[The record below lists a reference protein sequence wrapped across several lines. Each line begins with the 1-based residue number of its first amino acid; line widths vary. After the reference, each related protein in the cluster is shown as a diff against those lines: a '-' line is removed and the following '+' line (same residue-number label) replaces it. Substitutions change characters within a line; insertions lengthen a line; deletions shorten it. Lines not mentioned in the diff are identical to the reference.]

1 MPHDEAGPFPV
12 PLEDIEAAPP
22 TDAVTVFAH
31 RLTDEFGAGQVSFLI
46 IDFAGR
52 SLIRLGEEGTKH
64 EQVPLDDED
73 LPYGRVVV
81 EQQVQVVPDEA
92 GARVLAPVTARGD
105 AMGVLDLVLPSTPDE
120 GTLDRVASAAHAL
133 AYVVTTE
140 RRHTD
145 LYEWGQR
152 TRPVSL
158 AAEIQRQLLPDAFTC
173 EAGQF
178 TLAAWLEPAS
188 TVGGDTF
195 DYALDEDRLFLSM
208 TDAMGHDVDA
218 AMLATLTVGSL
229 RNSRRAD
236 QDLAEMAATA
246 GRAIAEH
253 RSGLGFVTGLLLD
266 VRLDDGTVR
275 VVNAGHPLPLLLR
288 GGRVQPVELQPNLPL
303 GVLPEAEYAVQ
314 EFALEPGDR
323 LVLLTDG
330 MQERNAHDVDLEGLL
345 VRNADVHPR
354 QLMQILTSAVQ
365 EAVEHGQGS
374 TSLAD
379 DATALCLQWHGS
391 GGTRRSAAG
400 ASSTPR

>member
-1 MPHDEAGPFPV
+1 M
-12 PLEDIEAAPP
+12 
-22 TDAVTVFAH
+22 
-31 RLTDEFGAGQVSFLI
+31 
-46 IDFAGR
+46 
-52 SLIRLGEEGTKH
+52 
-64 EQVPLDDED
+64 
-73 LPYGRVVV
+73 
-81 EQQVQVVPDEA
+81 
-92 GARVLAPVTARGD
+92 
-105 AMGVLDLVLPSTPDE
+105 
-120 GTLDRVASAAHAL
+120 
-133 AYVVTTE
+133 
-140 RRHTD
+140 
-145 LYEWGQR
+145 
-152 TRPVSL
+152 SL
-158 AAEIQRQLLPDAFTC
+158 AAEIQRQRLPDAFTC

-188 TVGGDTF
+188 TVGGDAF
-195 DYALDEDRLFLSM
+195 DYVLDGDRLFLSM

-218 AMLATLTVGSL
+218 AMPATLTVGSL

-266 VRLDDGTVR
+266 VRLDEGTVR

-303 GVLPEAEYAVQ
+303 GVLPETEYAVQ

-323 LVLLTDG
+323 R

-365 EAVEHGQGS
+365 EAVEHGPRS